1 MTQLLPR
8 TVEALFQTC
17 LFGKADNTAE
27 RVEVQAVVRRFYF
40 HRGRLQA
47 HEAQIVEL
55 LGELPVEFHRSGG
68 GGYTFLNGCLDKH
81 GQQWTGMQST
91 VELLIA
97 LGIGVGKAEF
107 LVPRDQ
113 WAALPGGVPYIVVDV

>member
-1 MTQLLPR
+1 MAQLLPQA
-8 TVEALFQTC
+8 VETLFQTC
-17 LFGKADNTAE
+17 QFRSGDSRAE
-27 RVEVQAVVRRFYF
+27 QMEVQAIVHRFYF
-40 HRGRLQA
+40 HRGRLRA

-68 GGYTFLNGCLDKH
+68 GGYTFLNGCLDKQ
-81 GQQWTGMQST
+81 GRQWTGMQST

-97 LGIGVGKAEF
+97 LGIGAGKVEF
-107 LVPRDQ
+107 LIPREQ